1 MQAIILAGGK
11 GTRLGSIT
19 KKIPKPMVKIGSKP
33 IIWHIMN
40 HLSSHGINDFII
52 CTGYKEKII
61 KKYFLNL
68 KKKWNVKCIYTGL
81 NTLTGRRIGLISK
94 YIKNNDF
101 LMTYGD
107 GVSSI
112 NLKKL
117 IKTHKKKNKLA
128 TVTAVSPIPR
138 FGALNIN
145 NNLVTKFAEKS
156 SENTNLINGGF
167 FILKKDIFK
176 FLDLKKNVMW
186 EQQPMLV
193 LTKKKQLAAYVHK
206 GFWYPM
212 DTERDQK
219 FLNEIRKKKL
229 HCFKND

>member
-156 SENTNLINGGF
+156 SKNTNLINGGY

-193 LTKKKQLAAYVHK
+193 LTKKKTVSCICA
-206 GFWYPM
+206 
-212 DTERDQK
+212 
-219 FLNEIRKKKL
+219 
-229 HCFKND
+229 

>member
-68 KKKWNVKCIYTGL
+68 KKKWNVKCIYNEL
-81 NTLTGRRIGLISK
+81 NTLNGRRIGLISK

-117 IKTHKKKNKLA
+117 IKTHKKKNKLT
-128 TVTAVSPIPR
+128 TVTAVSQIPR

-156 SENTNLINGGF
+156 SKNTNLINGGY